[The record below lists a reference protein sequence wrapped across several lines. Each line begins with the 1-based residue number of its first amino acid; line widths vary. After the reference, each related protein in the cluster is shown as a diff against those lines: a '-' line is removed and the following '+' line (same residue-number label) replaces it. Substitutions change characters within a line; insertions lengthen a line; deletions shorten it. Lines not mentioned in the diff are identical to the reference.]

1 MNPSSDNQPNP
12 QSPEQFAEF
21 LRQRAQEAISA
32 SVHHA
37 SLAQQYLSLSQRF
50 SALAEQALSGNAS
63 LAFQSVHQLE
73 REAYTGIPAAP
84 INATMSTVETTT
96 APAIVRPAATAL
108 SPSIAIPDAPD
119 AAPTG
124 KAFYSPSAR
133 FMAAEIGADPA
144 TTNASP
150 SPNAT
155 INSMPSAPSDKAADK
170 SAPAAVALAPRR
182 KANRPVSV
190 RSVLERARRVGLDA
204 AEKVRVKAKES
215 DLKPQLR
222 STSEELTLE
231 LKRSSKPAAM
241 SFVLTGLVL
250 FMLAL
255 RQMEFFEDVP
265 VPPIIASMSDT
276 MQAVEESI
284 PIEPPAEETGEQ
296 LEQPEEEMIEEPE
309 PEPVSEPMPEP
320 EPIPEPMPAVELADA
335 LLPETPEGTAPSS
348 PESTEGNDLGA
359 IDNRSA
365 AGRKVL
371 LEKFGGSAASE
382 SAVGFALEWL
392 AARQRVNGTW
402 DFVDVGP
409 CTHKGSVNNPIGG
422 TAYALLPFLAAG
434 QTHKE
439 GQYQK
444 QVQAGLAFLTS
455 IGIAAPAGYD
465 LRGVVN
471 KADDDSDPNYAYYV
485 HGAATLALCE
495 AYGMT
500 KDRKLKPAAEG
511 AVLFLINSQDPR
523 GGGWRYNPQHGG
535 STSATAIQ
543 VMALKAAEK
552 AGIRIPDA
560 AWKGISFY
568 LDSVS
573 IDGAGRYGYE
583 VEKKTYAMSVTSMA
597 LLSRMYLGWGRNDGD
612 LRAGIALIDKST
624 STENYYTNYFATQVL
639 KNWGGPE
646 WERWNS
652 RMRDELITRQE
663 TDGPEKGSWIP
674 RDRAEY
680 SLSGGRLLTTCLATL
695 TLEVYYRHKP
705 LLPEITVPGVHE
717 SKPAIEPPSSA
728 EN

>member
-1 MNPSSDNQPNP
+1 MNPSSDIQPNP
-12 QSPEQFAEF
+12 QTPEQFTEF
-21 LRQRAQEAISA
+21 LRKRVQEAISA

-37 SLAQQYLSLSQRF
+37 SLSQQYLSLSQRF
-50 SALAEQALSGNAS
+50 SALAEQASSGNAS

-73 REAYTGIPAAP
+73 REAHTGIPAAP
-84 INATMSTVETTT
+84 IAATMSTAVSTIAAAVTYQ
-96 APAIVRPAATAL
+96 AASAASPA
-108 SPSIAIPDAPD
+108 SPFSEVPDP
-119 AAPTG
+119 APTG
-124 KAFYSPSAR
+124 PAFYSPAAR
-133 FMAAEIGADPA
+133 FTAAEIGADPV

-150 SPNAT
+150 DPNAT
-155 INSMPSAPSDKAADK
+155 TNPMPLSQGDKASDKT
-170 SAPAAVALAPRR
+170 SPAAATLAPRR
-182 KANRPVSV
+182 KKRRPVSV
-190 RSVLERARRVGLDA
+190 RSVLERARQVGLET
-204 AEKVRVKAKES
+204 AEKVRVKAKKS

-222 STSEELTLE
+222 STTEELTLE
-231 LKRSSKPAAM
+231 LKRSSKPAVI

-250 FMLAL
+250 FALAL
-255 RQMEFFEDVP
+255 RQMEFFEDIP
-265 VPPIIASMSDT
+265 MPPMIASFSDT
-276 MQAVEESI
+276 IQAVEESI
-284 PIEPPAEETGEQ
+284 PIEPPAEQTGEQ
-296 LEQPEEEMIEEPE
+296 LEQPAEEMIEEPE
-309 PEPVSEPMPEP
+309 PEPEPEPVPEPEPMPEP
-320 EPIPEPMPAVELADA
+320 MPTVELADA
-335 LLPETPEGTAPSS
+335 SLPETPEGTAPSS
-348 PESTEGNDLGA
+348 PDSTSGTDLGA

-402 DFVDVGP
+402 DFIDVGP
-409 CTHKGSVNNPIGG
+409 STHKGSVNNPIGG

-455 IGIAAPAGYD
+455 IGVVAPAGYD

-471 KADDDSDPNYAYYV
+471 KADDDTDPNYAYYV

-511 AVLFLINSQDPR
+511 AVSFLIRSQDPR
-523 GGGWRYNPQHGG
+523 GGGWRYNPQQPG

-552 AGIRIPDA
+552 AGIKIPDA
-560 AWKGISFY
+560 TWKGISFY

-573 IDGAGRYGYE
+573 VDGAGRYGYE
-583 VEKKTYAMSVTSMA
+583 VEKKTYAMSVTSMS

-652 RMRDELITRQE
+652 RMRDELISRQE
-663 TDGPEKGSWIP
+663 TDGPGKGSWIP
-674 RDRAEY
+674 RDRSDY

-705 LLPEITVPGVHE
+705 LLPEITTAVSLENTSGTDRPL
-717 SKPAIEPPSSA
+717 PAEQ
-728 EN
+728 

>member
-1 MNPSSDNQPNP
+1 MNPSSDSQPNP

-63 LAFQSVHQLE
+63 LAFHSVHQLE

-108 SPSIAIPDAPD
+108 SPANANPETPDPAL
-119 AAPTG
+119 TG
-124 KAFYSPSAR
+124 RAFYSPSAR

-150 SPNAT
+150 FPNAT
-155 INSMPSAPSDKAADK
+155 INSMPSAPGDKAADK

-284 PIEPPAEETGEQ
+284 PIEPPAEESGEQ
-296 LEQPEEEMIEEPE
+296 LEQPVEEMIEEPE

-365 AGRKVL
+365 AGR
-371 LEKFGGSAASE
+371 
-382 SAVGFALEWL
+382 
-392 AARQRVNGTW
+392 
-402 DFVDVGP
+402 
-409 CTHKGSVNNPIGG
+409 
-422 TAYALLPFLAAG
+422 
-434 QTHKE
+434 
-439 GQYQK
+439 
-444 QVQAGLAFLTS
+444 
-455 IGIAAPAGYD
+455 
-465 LRGVVN
+465 
-471 KADDDSDPNYAYYV
+471 
-485 HGAATLALCE
+485 
-495 AYGMT
+495 
-500 KDRKLKPAAEG
+500 
-511 AVLFLINSQDPR
+511 
-523 GGGWRYNPQHGG
+523 
-535 STSATAIQ
+535 
-543 VMALKAAEK
+543 
-552 AGIRIPDA
+552 
-560 AWKGISFY
+560 
-568 LDSVS
+568 
-573 IDGAGRYGYE
+573 
-583 VEKKTYAMSVTSMA
+583 
-597 LLSRMYLGWGRNDGD
+597 
-612 LRAGIALIDKST
+612 
-624 STENYYTNYFATQVL
+624 
-639 KNWGGPE
+639 
-646 WERWNS
+646 
-652 RMRDELITRQE
+652 
-663 TDGPEKGSWIP
+663 
-674 RDRAEY
+674 
-680 SLSGGRLLTTCLATL
+680 
-695 TLEVYYRHKP
+695 
-705 LLPEITVPGVHE
+705 
-717 SKPAIEPPSSA
+717 
-728 EN
+728 

>member
-1 MNPSSDNQPNP
+1 M
-12 QSPEQFAEF
+12 
-21 LRQRAQEAISA
+21 QEAISA

-37 SLAQQYLSLSQRF
+37 SLSQQYLSLSQRF
-50 SALAEQALSGNAS
+50 SALAEQASSGNAS

-73 REAYTGIPAAP
+73 REAHTGIPAAP
-84 INATMSTVETTT
+84 SAATMSTAISTIAAAVTYP
-96 APAIVRPAATAL
+96 AASAASPAIPFPEVPDPAL
-108 SPSIAIPDAPD
+108 
-119 AAPTG
+119 TG
-124 KAFYSPSAR
+124 PAFYSPAAR
-133 FMAAEIGADPA
+133 FTAAEIGADPVTTNTSPDPNA
-144 TTNASP
+144 TTNPMPLSPGDKASDTASP
-150 SPNAT
+150 AAAT
-155 INSMPSAPSDKAADK
+155 
-170 SAPAAVALAPRR
+170 LAPRR
-182 KANRPVSV
+182 KKRRPVSV
-190 RSVLERARRVGLDA
+190 RSVLERARQVGLET
-204 AEKVRVKAKES
+204 AEKVRVKAKKS

-222 STSEELTLE
+222 STTEELTLE
-231 LKRSSKPAAM
+231 LKRSSKPAVI

-250 FMLAL
+250 FALAL
-255 RQMEFFEDVP
+255 RQMEFFEDIP
-265 VPPIIASMSDT
+265 MPPMIASFSDT
-276 MQAVEESI
+276 IQAVEESI
-284 PIEPPAEETGEQ
+284 PIEPPAEQTGEQ
-296 LEQPEEEMIEEPE
+296 LEQPAEEMIEEPE
-309 PEPVSEPMPEP
+309 PEPEPEPVPEPEPMPEP
-320 EPIPEPMPAVELADA
+320 MPTVELADA
-335 LLPETPEGTAPSS
+335 SLPETPEGTAPSS
-348 PESTEGNDLGA
+348 PDSTSGTDLGA

-402 DFVDVGP
+402 DFIDVGP
-409 CTHKGSVNNPIGG
+409 STHKGSVNNPIGG

-434 QTHKE
+434 QTHKA

-455 IGIAAPAGYD
+455 IGVVAPAGYD

-471 KADDDSDPNYAYYV
+471 KADDDTDPNYAYYV

-511 AVLFLINSQDPR
+511 AVSFLIRSQDPR
-523 GGGWRYNPQHGG
+523 GGGWRYNPQQPG

-552 AGIRIPDA
+552 AGIKIPDA
-560 AWKGISFY
+560 TWKGISFY

-573 IDGAGRYGYE
+573 VDGAGRYGYE
-583 VEKKTYAMSVTSMA
+583 VEKKTYAMSVTSMS

-652 RMRDELITRQE
+652 RMRDELISRQE
-663 TDGPEKGSWIP
+663 TDGPGKGSWIP
-674 RDRAEY
+674 RDRSDY

-705 LLPEITVPGVHE
+705 LLPEITTAVSLENTSGTDRPL
-717 SKPAIEPPSSA
+717 PAEQ
-728 EN
+728 